1 MDTLLVLISL
11 SFHYAYAA
19 SHEKQHRFAKRQEV
33 SSSSPSSLSSKP
45 THTSSS
51 ATTHQSS
58 EFSLPASIQSRIPIH
73 SFPPPTGGVQTA
85 MPENPGPSPDNGPI
99 IGFSIG
105 IVVLALLFIATGWIF
120 FRRYKQRKQQQA
132 TSQTTVQLQPTKHYA
147 SSVTKTSFDDTQS
160 AASHK

>member
-1 MDTLLVLISL
+1 MDAFLVLISL

-19 SHEKQHRFAKRQEV
+19 SHDKRFIKRQQV
-33 SSSSPSSLSSKP
+33 SSSSLSSLSSSSKP

-51 ATTHQSS
+51 TTAQSS
-58 EFSLPASIQSRIPIH
+58 EHSLPASIQTRIPIH
-73 SFPPPTGGVQTA
+73 SFPPPGGVQTA
-85 MPENPGPSPDNGPI
+85 IPEHPGPNSDKGPI

-105 IVVLALLFIATGWIF
+105 TVVLVLLLLVTGWIF

-132 TSQTTVQLQPTKHYA
+132 ASQNTVQLQPRNHYA